1 MTRSPLADAFGHNTW
16 ATLRVIDAC
25 LELSPGQL
33 ETKVPGTYGSILATA
48 RHLVS
53 SDAYYVSVVNG
64 GPIFDVDEE
73 QLDLD
78 ALRAL
83 TVETAE
89 AWSALL
95 AGELDPDRDV
105 VRYRDDGSESHA
117 PMTIRLAQALH
128 HGTDHRSQIATALT
142 NLGIEPPEI
151 DVWAYGRDDGRVF
164 ETEPKA

>member
-1 MTRSPLADAFGHNTW
+1 MTRSSFADAFGHNTW

-25 LELSPGQL
+25 RELSPGQL
-33 ETKVPGTYGSILATA
+33 ETDVPGTYGSILATA

-53 SDAYYVSVVNG
+53 SDAYYVSVMNG

-73 QLDLD
+73 QLDLA

-83 TVETAE
+83 TVETAA
-89 AWSALL
+89 AWSAWL
-95 AGELDPDRDV
+95 ADDLDPDRDV

-117 PMTIRLAQALH
+117 PMSIRLAQALH

-142 NLGIEPPEI
+142 SLGIEPPGI
-151 DVWAYGRDDGRVF
+151 DVWDFGRDEGRVF
-164 ETEPKA
+164 ETEPRL

>member
-25 LELSPGQL
+25 RELSRGQL
-33 ETKVPGTYGSILATA
+33 ETNVPGTYGSILATA
-48 RHLVS
+48 RHLVT
-53 SDAYYVSVVNG
+53 SDAYYVSVLNG

-73 QLDLD
+73 HLDLD
-78 ALRAL
+78 AVRAL
-83 TVETAE
+83 TVETAD

-95 AGELDPDRDV
+95 ADDLDPDRDV
-105 VRYRDDGSESHA
+105 VRYRDDGSESHG

-164 ETEPKA
+164 ETEPTT